1 MAVRLI
7 FRGFLT
13 FVLACHNPV
22 ETPPEPICQSDKRIK
37 GGSHFPAFYFRSC
50 PWLIP
55 TLDAKSSCN
64 KLPRKARTLAP
75 IAFRSRLDVR
85 LSDIF
90 VAFQIYSY

>member
-37 GGSHFPAFYFRSC
+37 GGSHFPAFYFRELS
-50 PWLIP
+50 LANSD
-55 TLDAKSSCN
+55 LG
-64 KLPRKARTLAP
+64 RKVVLQQAP
-75 IAFRSRLDVR
+75 S
-85 LSDIF
+85 
-90 VAFQIYSY
+90 